1 MSKDDKST
9 SFSRCLGKINELSRY
24 VHYHTD
30 RSGRPLPARRG
41 KSEGNT
47 PLLCIS
53 HLSYVWYVLVLYTN
67 TSWSSVCH
75 KYFLIQ
81 ISARTCSIS
90 VILYSHFSEIGL
102 EGSRKIQELKA
113 HFNYVCSQDARAAL
127 TLIEGQE
134 WLYKF
139 TVVWLLPEHIT
150 LNLGFHLF
158 KKRKKTWPVMHAF
171 PRQWIQLLRVLYT
184 CFFLCVSENEIW
196 CLERFE
202 DL

>member
-47 PLLCIS
+47 PLLCIN

-90 VILYSHFSEIGL
+90 VILYSHFSWNRVG
-102 EGSRKIQELKA
+102 GQQKDSRTQGTFQLCM
-113 HFNYVCSQDARAAL
+113 FTRCQSCSHTDRRPGMIIEVHSCLTFARTYHTQL
-127 TLIEGQE
+127 
-134 WLYKF
+134 
-139 TVVWLLPEHIT
+139 
-150 LNLGFHLF
+150 
-158 KKRKKTWPVMHAF
+158 RF
-171 PRQWIQLLRVLYT
+171 PLV
-184 CFFLCVSENEIW
+184 
-196 CLERFE
+196 
-202 DL
+202 